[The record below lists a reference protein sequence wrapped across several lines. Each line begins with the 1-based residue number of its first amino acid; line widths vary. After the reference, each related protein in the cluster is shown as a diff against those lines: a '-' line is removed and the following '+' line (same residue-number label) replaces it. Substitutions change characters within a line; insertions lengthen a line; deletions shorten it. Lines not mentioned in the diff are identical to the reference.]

1 LTQEVFL
8 QVHRRISTLR
18 NYAALKSW
26 LYRVTMNAILMHFR
40 KRDLLAMSL
49 HYVQDPKTLA
59 VLDIAETLV
68 TRGCEPIERVAL
80 ARAIG
85 RLPKCRRVMVLLHD
99 IKGLSHREIAESLG
113 ISLTTAKSNLSR
125 ARRQLRGALFHHSS
139 VTRTRSSVHPGVYD
153 THDDFNWRI
162 AEPNRHSRSQ
172 IRGHREE
179 PIGNSEEELFRQAK
193 QEVTPGLYYNSFSLP
208 SIQHSTRRED
218 GDVGGVG
225 KLFICEIEASSTRN
239 LMAKPTGKRRQDL
252 CKSLFGCVGN

>member
-1 LTQEVFL
+1 MKRPDESSSQQIALVKVGNVHEFEALYHQHQKTVYAQCLRNLHNASDAEDLTQEVFL

-49 HYVQDPKTLA
+49 HYVQDPKTSA

-85 RLPKCRRVMVLLHD
+85 RLPKCRRAMVLLHD
-99 IKGLSHREIAESLG
+99 IKGMSHREIAESLG

-153 THDDFNWRI
+153 THDDFN
-162 AEPNRHSRSQ
+162 
-172 IRGHREE
+172 
-179 PIGNSEEELFRQAK
+179 
-193 QEVTPGLYYNSFSLP
+193 
-208 SIQHSTRRED
+208 
-218 GDVGGVG
+218 
-225 KLFICEIEASSTRN
+225 
-239 LMAKPTGKRRQDL
+239 
-252 CKSLFGCVGN
+252 